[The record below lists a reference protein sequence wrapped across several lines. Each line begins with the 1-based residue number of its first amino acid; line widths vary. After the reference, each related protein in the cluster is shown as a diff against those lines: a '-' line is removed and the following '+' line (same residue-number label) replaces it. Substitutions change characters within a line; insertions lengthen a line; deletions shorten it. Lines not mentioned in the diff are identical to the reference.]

1 MIRFSEFRSIYVS
14 KFKQRKYSND
24 YRKLKTSYTILI
36 TSYSTI
42 MNRDVLNNNLGKDQL
57 LNAHKRTIN

>member
-14 KFKQRKYSND
+14 KFMQRKYSND

-36 TSYSTI
+36 TNYSTI